1 MRFSAK
7 TRYGLLAL
15 MEMAAHQD
23 VASGGRLTTK
33 EIATRQGIPERFLE
47 QQITALKNAGLVISH
62 RGAHGGCSLARRAEE
77 ITVLQVIEA
86 LEGSPLELERMEGA
100 ETDAVGGAI
109 RELWE
114 RARAA
119 LTDLFAA
126 ETVAS
131 LAAREQELRADNA
144 IMFYV

>member
-15 MEMAAHQD
+15 IDMATHQE
-23 VASGGRLTTK
+23 SGHPGRLTTR
-33 EIATRQGIPERFLE
+33 EIAAHQGIPERFLE

-62 RGAHGGCSLARRAEE
+62 RGASGGCSLARRSDE

-86 LEGSPLELERMEGA
+86 LEGPPLALEPAEGA
-100 ETDAVGGAI
+100 DGDAVGGAI

-114 RARAA
+114 LAQGQLIA
-119 LTDLFAA
+119 LFSQATI
-126 ETVAS
+126 AS
-131 LAAREQELRADNA
+131 LARREQELREESAV
-144 IMFYV
+144 MFYV

>member
-15 MEMAAHQD
+15 MEMALQHE
-23 VASGGRLTTK
+23 SGGTSRVTTR
-33 EIATRQGIPERFLE
+33 EIAARQGIPERFLE

-62 RGAHGGCSLARRAEE
+62 RGAAGGCSLARRADE

-86 LEGSPLELERMEGA
+86 LEGAPLEVEPADGPDQEA
-100 ETDAVGGAI
+100 TGGAI

-114 RARAA
+114 QARTA
-119 LTDLFAA
+119 LTDLFGGM
-126 ETVAS
+126 TVAA
-131 LAAREQELRADNA
+131 LVARERELRAESTV
-144 IMFYV
+144 MFYV